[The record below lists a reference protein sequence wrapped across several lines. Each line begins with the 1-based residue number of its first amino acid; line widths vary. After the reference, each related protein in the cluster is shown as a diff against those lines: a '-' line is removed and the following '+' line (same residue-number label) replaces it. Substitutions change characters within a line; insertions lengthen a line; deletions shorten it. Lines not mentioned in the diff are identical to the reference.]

1 MAETCR
7 AWSSAKVGGL
17 YFMCWALALW
27 IFLQKLYLDAFKNKQ
42 SGKIL
47 LYPVKQAVM
56 LFIGLRS
63 KMSVKMFDVTPDAL

>member
-1 MAETCR
+1 MCC
-7 AWSSAKVGGL
+7 AWSSARVGGL
-17 YFMCWALALW
+17 YFMSWALALW

-47 LYPVKQAVM
+47 LYPVKQAVV

-63 KMSVKMFDVTPDAL
+63 KMSVKCLTLLQMRFES